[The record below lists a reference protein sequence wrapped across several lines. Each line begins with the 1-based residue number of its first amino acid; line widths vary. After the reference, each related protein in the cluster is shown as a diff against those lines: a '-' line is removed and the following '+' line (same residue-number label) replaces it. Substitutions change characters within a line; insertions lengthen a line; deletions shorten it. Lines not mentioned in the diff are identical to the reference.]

1 MKNIIEAK
9 IKQTE
14 QDYNLL
20 GLYSHEEYVGRIM
33 VLKELLSIIDKE
45 EKGSIEEHRRAQ
57 EEDHEY
63 MQLRQLEEEQYNMWK
78 VKDCNISR
86 KFQEA
91 EIQEMFED
99 LEDEFDQY

>member
-9 IKQTE
+9 IKVTE

-33 VLKELLSIIDKE
+33 VLKELLNLCNLDEMK
-45 EKGSIEEHRRAQ
+45 KKQ
-57 EEDHEY
+57 
-63 MQLRQLEEEQYNMWK
+63 
-78 VKDCNISR
+78 DCNISR